1 MVNVNESAGRIAA
14 LYRMDRRRHIAGMAI
29 LKIARMGHPV
39 LKVRADE
46 IDDPK
51 APEIASLVEFMLD
64 TMADADGLGLAAP
77 QVYVPLRLVIFRI
90 PPPDVGYEEELD
102 REPLSLRT
110 LINPQI
116 EPLSDEKTLGWEG
129 CLSVPG
135 LRGKVRRYTK
145 IRYSG
150 LSLDGTTID
159 DVAEGLHA
167 RVVQHECDHLDGV
180 LYPMRMDDLSL
191 LTFESEWKHLREA
204 EAEAQ
209 TEEETEARAE
219 EEAEANA
226 GEEEEADLERAS

>member
-1 MVNVNESAGRIAA
+1 
-14 LYRMDRRRHIAGMAI
+14 MAI

-39 LKVRADE
+39 LKRCAEEIADPE
-46 IDDPK
+46 

-102 REPLSLRT
+102 RETLSLRI
-110 LINPQI
+110 LINPRI
-116 EPLSDEKTLGWEG
+116 EPLSEEKALGWEG

-135 LRGKVRRYTK
+135 LRGKVRRYTE
-145 IRYSG
+145 IRYRG
-150 LSLDGTTID
+150 LSPGGEVID

-180 LYPMRMDDLSL
+180 LYPMRMDDMST
-191 LTFESEWKHLREA
+191 LTFESEWKHLRKA
-204 EAEAQ
+204 DAEAQ
-209 TEEETEARAE
+209 SEDLAE
-219 EEAEANA
+219 DLAEANL
-226 GEEEEADLERAS
+226 EEEEEEFERAS

>member
-1 MVNVNESAGRIAA
+1 M
-14 LYRMDRRRHIAGMAI
+14 RRPRHIEGMAI

-39 LKVRADE
+39 LKRRAEE
-46 IDDPK
+46 IADPET
-51 APEIASLVEFMLD
+51 PEIASLVEFMLD

-90 PPPDVGYEEELD
+90 PPPDVSYEEELD
-102 REPLSLRT
+102 RETLPVRI
-110 LINPQI
+110 LINPRI
-116 EPLSDEKTLGWEG
+116 EPLSEEKTLGWEG

-135 LRGKVRRYTK
+135 LRGKVRRYTHV
-145 IRYSG
+145 RYRG
-150 LSLDGTTID
+150 LSPDGASID

-204 EAEAQ
+204 ETDAQ
-209 TEEETEARAE
+209 TDAQSDGESDGESGEVEEE
-219 EEAEANA
+219 
-226 GEEEEADLERAS
+226 LERAS

>member
-1 MVNVNESAGRIAA
+1 
-14 LYRMDRRRHIAGMAI
+14 MAI

-90 PPPDVGYEEELD
+90 PPPDLGYEEELD
-102 REPLSLRT
+102 RETLSLRT

-116 EPLSDEKTLGWEG
+116 EPLSEEMRLGWEG
-129 CLSVPG
+129 CLSLPG

-150 LSLDGTTID
+150 LSLDGEVID

-180 LYPMRMDDLSL
+180 LYPMRMDDMST
-191 LTFESEWKHLREA
+191 LTFESEWKYSRQA
-204 EAEAQ
+204 
-209 TEEETEARAE
+209 ETEAASE
-219 EEAEANA
+219 EEAEEAA
-226 GEEEEADLERAS
+226 EEEEEDLERAS

>member
-1 MVNVNESAGRIAA
+1 M
-14 LYRMDRRRHIAGMAI
+14 RRPRHIGGMAI

-39 LKVRADE
+39 LKRRADE
-46 IDDPK
+46 IDDPE

-102 REPLSLRT
+102 RETLSLRI
-110 LINPQI
+110 LINPRI
-116 EPLSDEKTLGWEG
+116 EPLSEEKTLGWEG

-150 LSLDGTTID
+150 LSLDGTVID

-180 LYPMRMDDLSL
+180 LYPMRMDDMST
-191 LTFESEWKHLREA
+191 LTFESEWKHLRKADAEA
-204 EAEAQ
+204 ETEAETDAQTEAQ
-209 TEEETEARAE
+209 TEAKS
-219 EEAEANA
+219 
-226 GEEEEADLERAS
+226 GEEEEELERAS

>member
-1 MVNVNESAGRIAA
+1 
-14 LYRMDRRRHIAGMAI
+14 MAI

-39 LKVRADE
+39 LKRRADE
-46 IDDPK
+46 IDDPE

-90 PPPDVGYEEELD
+90 PPADVGYEEELD
-102 REPLSLRT
+102 RETLSLRT
-110 LINPQI
+110 LINPRI
-116 EPLSDEKTLGWEG
+116 EPLSEEKMLGWEG

-150 LSLDGTTID
+150 LSLDGTVID

-180 LYPMRMDDLSL
+180 LYPMRMDDMST
-191 LTFESEWKHLREA
+191 LTFESEWKHLRKADAEA
-204 EAEAQ
+204 ESEAETEAQ
-209 TEEETEARAE
+209 TEAKSE
-219 EEAEANA
+219 EE
-226 GEEEEADLERAS
+226 GEELERAS

>member
-1 MVNVNESAGRIAA
+1 M
-14 LYRMDRRRHIAGMAI
+14 RRPRHIGGMAI

-39 LKVRADE
+39 LKRRADE
-46 IDDPK
+46 IDDPE

-102 REPLSLRT
+102 RETLSLRI
-110 LINPQI
+110 LINPRI
-116 EPLSDEKTLGWEG
+116 ETLSEEKTLGWEG

-150 LSLDGTTID
+150 LSLDGTVID

-180 LYPMRMDDLSL
+180 LYPMRMDDMST
-191 LTFESEWKHLREA
+191 LTFESEWKHLRKADAEA
-204 EAEAQ
+204 EAETETEAQ
-209 TEEETEARAE
+209 TEAQTEAKS
-219 EEAEANA
+219 
-226 GEEEEADLERAS
+226 GEEEEELERAS

>member
-1 MVNVNESAGRIAA
+1 
-14 LYRMDRRRHIAGMAI
+14 MAI

-39 LKVRADE
+39 LKRRAEE
-46 IDDPK
+46 IADPE

-77 QVYVPLRLVIFRI
+77 QVYVPSRLVIFRI
-90 PPPDVGYEEELD
+90 PPSDVGYEEELD
-102 REPLSLRT
+102 RETLPVRI
-110 LINPQI
+110 LINPRI
-116 EPLSDEKTLGWEG
+116 EPLSEEKTLGWEG

-150 LSLDGTTID
+150 LSPDGASID

-180 LYPMRMDDLSL
+180 LYPMRMDDLST

-209 TEEETEARAE
+209 TEAKSE
-219 EEAEANA
+219 EEAEAKS
-226 GEEEEADLERAS
+226 GEEEEVDLERAS